1 MNGRCWRSGLHSVA
15 TLWLAKDGEG
25 GMSLRRVGIVF
36 FFLNLLFLIVPC
48 NAQQSSVARLGYL
61 SPGDIPP
68 YDNAFLQGLEEQ
80 GYILPGEIH
89 RYYAASWQG
98 LLKRGYFEGKKI
110 RIDFR
115 ATGQHFERAP
125 ELATELIGLNVD
137 VIFAAPTL
145 MAKAAQEAARKATRP
160 IPIVFAFVLDPVGFG
175 FVSSLA
181 RPGGNLTGVANVDP
195 EFYAKQLEILKETF
209 PRLSRVAVLTN
220 PLWEPDY
227 VKRSQLALEDAALAR
242 SVRLEIL
249 EANDLEGLEKA
260 FDEIARRRIQ
270 AIVVPQSP
278 LLYANRVR
286 IIDFAA
292 KHRLPAI
299 YGDALLVEE
308 GGLMFYGASVADL
321 QRRSA
326 AIVARILNG
335 AKPADIP
342 VEQPMTYKLIIN
354 LKTARAL
361 GLAIPNEI
369 LARADQV
376 IR

>member
-1 MNGRCWRSGLHSVA
+1 
-15 TLWLAKDGEG
+15 
-25 GMSLRRVGIVF
+25 MSLRRIGVVF
-36 FFLNLLFLIVPC
+36 FLLNLLFPAVLC
-48 NAQQSSVARLGYL
+48 NAQQLAVARLGYL

-80 GYILPGEIH
+80 GYILPGEIPH
-89 RYYAASWQG
+89 YDAASWKG

-115 ATGQHFERAP
+115 ATGQHFERAE
-125 ELATELIGLNVD
+125 ELAAELVGLNVD
-137 VIFAAPTL
+137 VILAMPTI
-145 MAKAAQEAARKATRP
+145 AVKAAQDAARKATRP
-160 IPIVFAFVLDPVGFG
+160 IPIVFALVFDPVGFG
-175 FVSSLA
+175 FVTSLA

-209 PRLSRVAVLTN
+209 PRLSRVAFLTS
-220 PLWEPDY
+220 PLWSPDY
-227 VKRSQLALEDAALAR
+227 VQRSKLTLEGAAQAR
-242 SVRLEIL
+242 SIRLETL
-249 EANDLEGLEKA
+249 EANNLEDLEAA
-260 FDEIARRRIQ
+260 FAEIARRRIQ
-270 AIVVPQSP
+270 AIVLPQSP
-278 LLYANRVR
+278 LLYAHRAR

-308 GGLMFYGASVADL
+308 GGLMFYGSSIQD
-321 QRRSA
+321 QTRRSA
-326 AIVARILNG
+326 AKVARILKG

-342 VEQPMTYKLIIN
+342 VEQPITYKLVIN
-354 LKTARAL
+354 LKTAKAL

-369 LARADQV
+369 LARADHV